1 MAKQSIIK
9 EMTLYNDYDYN
20 VEDYRD
26 EYIDYCD
33 CNDIEVEDEIPM
45 DFIHRIFEDEWFGLF
60 DNLELNKNNTECVV
74 LGSLGLWYGRRD
86 IIPTRENTLADA
98 IKKCVSGC
106 DYTCVKIVDG
116 HIEVKAM
123 HHDGTNEFE
132 IHILNKLGQK
142 TMGADLTKECYH
154 CKIKGDFWG

>member
-26 EYIDYCD
+26 EYLDYCD
-33 CNDIEVEDEIPM
+33 CNDIEAEDEIPM

-60 DNLELNKNNTECVV
+60 DNLELDKNNTECVV

-116 HIEVKAM
+116 HIEVKAI

-142 TMGADLTKECYH
+142 TMGADLTKKCYH

>member
-1 MAKQSIIK
+1 MAKQTIIK
-9 EMTLYNDYDYN
+9 TMTLYNDYDYN

-26 EYIDYCD
+26 NYLDYCVYNGID
-33 CNDIEVEDEIPM
+33 VEDEIPM
-45 DFIHRIFEDEWFGLF
+45 DFIHHIFDEEWFGLF
-60 DNLELNKNNTECVV
+60 DNLETNKNNTECVV

-86 IIPTRENTLADA
+86 ITPAREKTLADA
-98 IKKCVSGC
+98 IKKYVSGC
-106 DYTCVKIVDG
+106 DYTRIDIVDG
-116 HIEVKAM
+116 HIEIKAI

>member
-1 MAKQSIIK
+1 MAKQTIIK

-26 EYIDYCD
+26 EYLDYCD

-45 DFIHRIFEDEWFGLF
+45 DFIHRIFDEEWFGLF
-60 DNLELNKNNTECVV
+60 DNLEINKYNTECVV
-74 LGSLGLWYGRRD
+74 LGSLGLWNGRRD
-86 IIPTRENTLADA
+86 IIPTREKTFADA
-98 IKKCVSGC
+98 IRKCVDCSEYAC
-106 DYTCVKIVDG
+106 IKIVNG
-116 HIEVKAM
+116 HIEVKGI

>member
-1 MAKQSIIK
+1 MAKYAVIK
-9 EMTLYNDYDYN
+9 EMTLYNDYDIN
-20 VEDYRD
+20 VD
-26 EYIDYCD
+26 EWRECYEEHCEI
-33 CNDIEVEDEIPM
+33 NDITSKEEIPY
-45 DFIHRIFEDEWFGLF
+45 DFIYDMLNMEWEDMLCGMKHSKYN
-60 DNLELNKNNTECVV
+60 DECVV
-74 LGSLGLWYGRRD
+74 LGCLGLWYGRRD

-98 IKKCVSGC
+98 IKKCVGGC

-116 HIEVKAM
+116 HIEVKAI

>member
-1 MAKQSIIK
+1 MAKQTIIK

-26 EYIDYCD
+26 KYLDYCD
-33 CNDIEVEDEIPM
+33 CNGIDVEDEIPM
-45 DFIHRIFEDEWFGLF
+45 DFIHHTFDEEWFGLF
-60 DNLELNKNNTECVV
+60 DNLEKNKNNTECVV
-74 LGSLGLWYGRRD
+74 LGSLGLWNGRKD
-86 IIPTRENTLADA
+86 IIPTREKTLADA
-98 IKKCVSGC
+98 ISKCAGGC
-106 DYTCVKIVDG
+106 DYASVKIVDG
-116 HIEVKAM
+116 HIEIKGI

>member
-1 MAKQSIIK
+1 MAKQTIIK
-9 EMTLYNDYDYN
+9 EMTLYNDINYN

-26 EYIDYCD
+26 DYLDYCN
-33 CNDIEVEDEIPM
+33 CNDVEAEDEIP
-45 DFIHRIFEDEWFGLF
+45 DWYISRKLDDEWCGLV
-60 DNLELNKNNTECVV
+60 DKLINEYDTECVLV
-74 LGSLGLWYGRRD
+74 GSLGLWWGS
-86 IIPTRENTLADA
+86 PTIVPQRFDNVFNAITKCIENMDYVKVSIVNGHFE
-98 IKKCVSGC
+98 IK
-106 DYTCVKIVDG
+106 
-116 HIEVKAM
+116 AL

>member
-1 MAKQSIIK
+1 MAKQTIVK

-26 EYIDYCD
+26 KYLDYCN
-33 CNDIEVEDEIPM
+33 CNDIEVDDEIP
-45 DFIHRIFEDEWFGLF
+45 DWYISRKLDDDWCRLVDKLINEY
-60 DNLELNKNNTECVV
+60 NTECVLV
-74 LGSLGLWYGRRD
+74 GSLGLWWGS
-86 IIPTRENTLADA
+86 PTIVPQRFDSVFNA
-98 IKKCVSGC
+98 ISKCIEKMDYVKVS
-106 DYTCVKIVDG
+106 IVNG
-116 HIEVKAM
+116 HFEIKAM

>member
-1 MAKQSIIK
+1 MAKQTIIK
-9 EMTLYNDYDYN
+9 AMTLYNDYDYN

-26 EYIDYCD
+26 EYLDYCD
-33 CNDIEVEDEIPM
+33 CNGIDIEDEIP
-45 DFIHRIFEDEWFGLF
+45 DWYISGKLNDEWS
-60 DNLELNKNNTECVV
+60 ELVNKLIDEYDTECV
-74 LGSLGLWYGRRD
+74 LIGSLGLWWGNPAIVPQRFDSVFNAISKCIEKMDYVKVSIVNGHFE
-86 IIPTRENTLADA
+86 IKTR
-98 IKKCVSGC
+98 
-106 DYTCVKIVDG
+106 
-116 HIEVKAM
+116 

>member
-1 MAKQSIIK
+1 MAKQTIIK

-20 VEDYRD
+20 VEDYCD
-26 EYIDYCD
+26 EYLDYCD
-33 CNDIEVEDEIPM
+33 CNGIEVENEIPM
-45 DFIHRIFEDEWFGLF
+45 DFIHRIFDEEWFGLF
-60 DNLELNKNNTECVV
+60 DNLEKNKNNTECVV

-86 IIPTRENTLADA
+86 IIPTRENTLANA
-98 IKKCVSGC
+98 IKKCVGGC
-106 DYTCVKIVDG
+106 DYTCIKIVDG
-116 HIEVKAM
+116 HIEVKAI

-142 TMGADLTKECYH
+142 TIGADLTKKCYH